1 MQEFLTKMI
10 GRRLDVYCGGGA
22 SLRGEVLKVEGGLLV
37 MKDEEEQLC
46 YIVLEKII
54 VVWES
59 RESEHRAG
67 FVAGKAGFTSG
78 NLK

>member
-1 MQEFLTKMI
+1 MEEFLTKMI
-10 GRRLDVYCGGGA
+10 GRTLDVYCGGSA
-22 SLRGEVLKVEGGLLV
+22 SLRGEVLKVESGLLYL
-37 MKDEEEQLC
+37 KDDAEQLC
-46 YIVLEKII
+46 YIVVEKII

-67 FVAGKAGFTSG
+67 FVAG

>member
-1 MQEFLTKMI
+1 MEEFLSTMI
-10 GRRLDVYCGGGA
+10 GRKLDVYCGGGA
-22 SLRGEVLKVEGGLLV
+22 SLSGEALKVEGGLLV
-37 MKDEEEQLC
+37 LKDEEEQLC
-46 YIVLEKII
+46 YVVVEKIV

-78 NLK
+78 KLK